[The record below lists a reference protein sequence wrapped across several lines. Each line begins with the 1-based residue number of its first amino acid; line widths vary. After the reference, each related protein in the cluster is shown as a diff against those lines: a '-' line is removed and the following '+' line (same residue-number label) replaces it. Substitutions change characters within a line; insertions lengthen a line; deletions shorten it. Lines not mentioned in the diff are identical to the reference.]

1 MLHQEKHLVS
11 TLPMAAELF
20 LQFSEPMCLKELH
33 KLVVGAEAMTQK
45 NVWSTCKYLKINS
58 PNG

>member
-1 MLHQEKHLVS
+1 
-11 TLPMAAELF
+11 MAAELF